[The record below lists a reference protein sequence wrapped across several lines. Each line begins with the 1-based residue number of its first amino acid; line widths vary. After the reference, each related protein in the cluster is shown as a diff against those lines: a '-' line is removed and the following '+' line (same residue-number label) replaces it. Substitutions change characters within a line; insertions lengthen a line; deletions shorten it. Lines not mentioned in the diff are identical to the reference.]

1 MNVVDGH
8 CTRETFRICVLSFLE
23 HVRILG
29 MCAGKTGQLKRSARC
44 ELHSHAH
51 AFISLLDHFR
61 TQTAVAKFA
70 VTGPALTQRLCSSC
84 SCSSQAKAFSCSRM
98 GILQAIPLLA
108 NPKVPCCN
116 LSFVNFPPLAQRTI
130 HRVFCLCTCRFST
143 LLFRKNNSTII
154 FLLVNVSRLPQ
165 DVFIYVLGG
174 PSWHA

>member
-1 MNVVDGH
+1 MLARLGSSRDLQDVSYTAMPMHLFH
-8 CTRETFRICVLSFLE
+8 CLIISE
-23 HVRILG
+23 H
-29 MCAGKTGQLKRSARC
+29 K
-44 ELHSHAH
+44 
-51 AFISLLDHFR
+51 LLW
-61 TQTAVAKFA
+61 QKFA

-108 NPKVPCCN
+108 NPKIPCCN

-154 FLLVNVSRLPQ
+154 FLLVTVSRLPQ